1 MFDGSVSSQLDDP
14 DAYLRSA
21 ERGRNVIGVV
31 GPTDSIELVL
41 DVASESGLSDHV
53 TGRAY
58 DRVGE
63 GVAIARDLDRFCRVI
78 IFTGEAPYSLAR
90 KEVGWR
96 ATLDYLPHSVV
107 DLYRTLVKVIQDHG
121 GAIPRMVIDTITQ
134 PEVLGGFRD
143 LGLPPPEHFISLQD
157 DDGDLRSVAGLVDAH
172 RMYHLDHGVELSLTC
187 MGSVQ
192 STLAATGLPTYRID
206 HTRSAIQGVLQRSA
220 LASKLARS
228 ERTQIAIA
236 LIDVDMASVA
246 PREGSSLYDT
256 QRRRLSIHR
265 SLVDFAEGLYGTL
278 AVLDERTF
286 VVHTTR
292 GSIENA
298 LDRRQQGHASGI
310 EPSGVDAT
318 TSVGYG
324 FGSTVVDAEANAHR
338 ALKLSRSSGE
348 THLAFSD
355 GQIEGIDEVARS
367 NQNGGPGGI
376 ASSQLGL
383 GSLAFSRLLAALRGL
398 DITSVSALEFAT
410 AYGVTPR
417 SARRLFTQMERAG
430 VASELEA
437 VPRRSGPGRPSKR
450 YRIDLEKLTSL
461 AITEPEPAKDNDPG
475 VE

>member
-1 MFDGSVSSQLDDP
+1 M
-14 DAYLRSA
+14 
-21 ERGRNVIGVV
+21 IGVV

-41 DVASESGLSDHV
+41 DVASESGLSDQV

-58 DRVGE
+58 ERVGE
-63 GVAIARDLDRFCRVI
+63 AVAIARDLDRFWRVV

-90 KEVGWR
+90 KETGWR

-107 DLYRTLVKVIQDHG
+107 DLYRTLVKVIQDHDG
-121 GAIPRMVIDTITQ
+121 SIPRMVIDTITQ

-157 DDGDLRSVAGLVDAH
+157 DDGNLRSVTGLVEAH
-172 RMYHLDHGVELSLTC
+172 RTHHTEHEADLSLTC

-192 STLAATGLPTYRID
+192 ETLVAAGVPTYRID

-228 ERTQIAIA
+228 ERTQMAIA
-236 LIDVDMASVA
+236 LVDVDMDPVT
-246 PREGSSLYDT
+246 PTEGNSLYDV
-256 QRRRLSIHR
+256 QRRRLSIHHA
-265 SLVDFAEGLYGTL
+265 LIDFAEGLYGTL

-324 FGSTVVDAEANAHR
+324 FGSTVVDAEANAHL
-338 ALKLSRSSGE
+338 ALKLARSSGE

-355 GQIEGIDEVARS
+355 GQVEGIDEITRA
-367 NQNGGPGGI
+367 NHNGDVSGV

-383 GSLAFSRLLAALRGL
+383 GPLAFSRLLAALRGL

-417 SARRLFTQMERAG
+417 SARRLFTQMEKAG
-430 VASELEA
+430 VAHELEA
-437 VPRRSGPGRPSKR
+437 VHRRNGPGRPSKR
-450 YRIDLEKLTSL
+450 YRIDLGKLTAL
-461 AITEPEPAKDNDPG
+461 TMTESADGPDEPSSPDR
-475 VE
+475 EQSE